1 MSAPSTAGY
10 GPPRLELSDDPR
22 APLRLRA
29 DATAA
34 ELADELHAE
43 LARNAP
49 SRRALHDL
57 RAQARAGF
65 RTVLRH
71 ARARHAAGHA
81 YAPFNIHDGSSPDAA
96 RHDRRQ

>member
-1 MSAPSTAGY
+1 MSSPTPAHY
-10 GPPRLELSDDPR
+10 RPPRLEPSDDPR
-22 APLRLRA
+22 APVRLRSA
-29 DATAA
+29 ATAA

-43 LARNAP
+43 LARNAA

-71 ARARHAAGHA
+71 ARARRAAGHA
-81 YAPFNIHDGSSPDAA
+81 DAPFHLRNESSPRAA
-96 RHDRRQ
+96 RRDRRH

>member
-10 GPPRLELSDDPR
+10 RPPRLEPSDDPR
-22 APLRLRA
+22 APVRLRA

-43 LARNAP
+43 LARNAG

-71 ARARHAAGHA
+71 ARARRAAGHA
-81 YAPFNIHDGSSPDAA
+81 DAPLRLRDESSPAA
-96 RHDRRQ
+96 AGHDRRQ